1 MKNKIADIYNLI
13 GRIPVSGDAVDIMA
27 AVRSELRALH
37 REIQVR
43 EVKEKA
49 VSNAVM
55 PDMETEVPNG

>member
-1 MKNKIADIYNLI
+1 MRNKVADIYNLI

-27 AVRSELRALH
+27 AARSELRALH
-37 REIQVR
+37 REIQKQ
-43 EVKEKA
+43 EVDEKA